1 MNPYL
6 NFVQGIQAGVAEA
19 RSLTVSGRT
28 EPVLSEQRV
37 LLFSPHPDDEC
48 IFGTLPLRLM
58 REAGMQIIN
67 IPVTF
72 GSNPARQADRAREL
86 AAACGYLGWQV
97 HREKSDFSAMELA
110 EVVGTLQRFQPV
122 VLFMPHAK
130 DWNSRHI
137 STHFLVEDALKQMG
151 PSFTCTVV
159 ETEFWGAMDDPNLM
173 VEADAVVCADLVAAT
188 SLHTGEVARN
198 PYHLLLP
205 AWMQDN
211 VRRGGELVG
220 GQGQAA
226 PDFSFAT
233 LYRLRRWRNGA
244 YQSVLTQG
252 LLLPRGAAALN
263 EAYPWKSL

>member
-6 NFVQGIQAGVAEA
+6 KFVTDIQSGIAEA
-19 RSLTVSGRT
+19 KTLSVSGHKACLESPRK
-28 EPVLSEQRV
+28 V
-37 LLFSPHPDDEC
+37 LLFMPHPDDEC
-48 IFGTLPLRLM
+48 IIGLLPLRLM
-58 REAGMQIIN
+58 RETGMQIIN

-72 GSNPARQADRAREL
+72 GSNPERQSGRAKEL
-86 AAACGYLGWQV
+86 SDACGYLGWEIHKEQAGY
-97 HREKSDFSAMELA
+97 RSL
-110 EVVGTLQRFQPV
+110 EVEDVVSILNKFQPEII
-122 VLFMPHAK
+122 FMPHVE

-137 STHFLVEDALKQMG
+137 STHHLVVDALKQMG
-151 PSFTCTVV
+151 SVFSCKVV

-173 VEADAVVCADLVAAT
+173 VEGDAETVADLVAAT
-188 SLHTGEVARN
+188 SLHVEEVERN

-233 LYRLRRWRNGA
+233 LYRLREWKNGDWA
-244 YQSVLTQG
+244 KILASGTAIAAGEQSLT
-252 LLLPRGAAALN
+252 
-263 EAYPWKSL
+263 EIFSWK

>member
-6 NFVQGIQAGVAEA
+6 KFVQEVEAGIAEA
-19 RSLTVSGRT
+19 RTLSVSG
-28 EPVLSEQRV
+28 QRACIESPRKV
-37 LLFSPHPDDEC
+37 LLFMPHPDDEC
-48 IFGTLPLRLM
+48 IIGLLPLRLM

-72 GSNPARQADRAREL
+72 GSNPARQAGRAQEL
-86 AAACGYLGWQV
+86 ADACGYLGWEIHKEQEGY
-97 HREKSDFSAMELA
+97 RSL
-110 EVVGTLQRFQPV
+110 EVADV
-122 VLFMPHAK
+122 VSILKKFNPEIIFMPHVR

-137 STHFLVEDALKQMG
+137 STHHLVVDALKQMG
-151 PSFTCTVV
+151 SDFVCKVV

-173 VEADAVVCADLVAAT
+173 VEGDAETVADLVAAT
-188 SLHTGEVARN
+188 SLHVEEVARN
-198 PYHLLLP
+198 PYHLRLP

-233 LYRLRRWRNGA
+233 LYRLRNWKNG
-244 YQSVLTQG
+244 G
-252 LLLPRGAAALN
+252 WEKLLDTGRSIAAGEEHLK
-263 EAYPWKSL
+263 EIF